1 MSRAVRRPHL
11 AVLAAFLSG
20 VAACFSA
27 GCRKFRSFLL
37 HVSWYFWRWVRCL
50 LGWFRLL
57 WPWQLLL
64 FLLKFFN
71 LILLLTRT
79 SRRSKSFIGT
89 LPDEHNPKSSQS
101 PTKTALGGEALGSS
115 QPHLNHPADH
125 HLGPRWSSR
134 SLGLQRLRC
143 LRCGLWGAEPQQDP
157 WIHGTGLSGWT
168 WTQYCVM
175 N

>member
-37 HVSWYFWRWVRCL
+37 HVSWYFWRWARCL

-125 HLGPRWSSR
+125 HLVPGDP
-134 SLGLQRLRC
+134 Q
-143 LRCGLWGAEPQQDP
+143 GLWAFNAFDAFAVGFGAQSPSR
-157 WIHGTGLSGWT
+157 IHGSMELGFRVEHEPSI
-168 WTQYCVM
+168 V
-175 N
+175 